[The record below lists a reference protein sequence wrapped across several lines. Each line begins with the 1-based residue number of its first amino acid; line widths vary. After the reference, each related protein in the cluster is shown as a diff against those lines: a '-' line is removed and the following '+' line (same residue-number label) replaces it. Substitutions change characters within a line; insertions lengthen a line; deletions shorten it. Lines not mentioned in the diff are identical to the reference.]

1 MNPLTALLTGS
12 LVLGLVVFL
21 FWPERGAFW
30 KLQQRLQL
38 TERVLLE
45 DALKYLQKCE
55 RHQNQAT
62 IESMAGALSISVDE
76 VSELIGKAQ
85 TRGLV
90 RMKGNTFELT
100 EPGRETAVQIIR
112 AHRLW
117 EKYLADATGYGE
129 EEWHQRADRLEHLL
143 TEEELEQL
151 SARLGNPT
159 HDPHG
164 DPIPTSD
171 GEIVTHGGIPITDLE
186 EGAPARIVHI
196 EDEPDVVYAQLMAE
210 DIHLGQ
216 TIVVEEKTPDRI
228 RFWENEKEHIL
239 APIVARN
246 ISVVQIKSKP
256 ESIGDKGMSLDEL
269 KTGQRAKVLAISPRS
284 RGVERR
290 RLLDLGVI
298 PGTEIEVD
306 LVSPGGNP
314 TAYRIRGSV
323 IALRDSQAEKI
334 IILPLAAEN
343 LLTVDQEEHND
354 N

>member
-12 LVLGLVVFL
+12 LMLGLAGIL
-21 FWPERGAFW
+21 FWPDRGIFW

-76 VSELIGKAQ
+76 ASDLIGKAQ
-85 TRGLV
+85 TRGFV
-90 RMKGNTFELT
+90 SMKGNTFELT
-100 EPGRETAVQIIR
+100 EPGREAAVQIIR

-129 EEWHQRADRLEHLL
+129 EEWHQRAERLEHFL
-143 TEEELEQL
+143 TEEELEEL

-164 DPIPTSD
+164 DPIPTAG
-171 GEIVTHGGIPITDLE
+171 GEIVSHGGIPVTDLE
-186 EGAPARIVHI
+186 EGAAARIVHI
-196 EDEPDVVYAQLMAE
+196 EDEPDLVYAQLIAE

-216 TIVVEEKTPDRI
+216 TIVLEEKSADRI

-246 ISVVQIKSKP
+246 ISVVELKTKP
-256 ESIGDKGMSLDEL
+256 ESETNKALSLDEL

-334 IILPLAAEN
+334 LITPL
-343 LLTVDQEEHND
+343 VKEEKF
-354 N
+354 